1 MRCVYAIPFL
11 VTHRLPRENAPGFS
25 RGEDSTRPGHLPAMA
40 QNLTPAQQTQLENR
54 DSTGQ
59 WKTKSHGD
67 VDDTADVL
75 GVSEPQG
82 EPMPVDAYPSDENAA
97 RVAETIDEL
106 GITGTSESLGHCRMD
121 IGEYRESYAVTLRDR
136 EGYQMQMPYMASVND
151 RDAVPSVNRV
161 LGSVV
166 EDSHVYDETAE
177 APGDHF
183 ANWCQHYGIDLAE
196 AEDDGEKEN
205 FEAIGE
211 QRDQLV
217 GFLGEDG
224 YEHARFGEVL
234 TNGRENRDYDEQ
246 SDEQRAVD
254 LDESVEAIHDIDP
267 THDIDGRDYED
278 ALDRVQGLA
287 AEAISAGQA
296 SDVESSYELAQ
307 SRSGDFR
314 AMDMDDHADREDDV
328 AERIKIEL
336 DDATAKS

>member
-1 MRCVYAIPFL
+1 
-11 VTHRLPRENAPGFS
+11 
-25 RGEDSTRPGHLPAMA
+25 MA

-136 EGYQMQMPYMASVND
+136 EGYQMRVPYMASIND

-166 EDSHVYDETAE
+166 EDSHVYDEMAE

-196 AEDDGEKEN
+196 TEDDGEKEN

-234 TNGRENRDYDEQ
+234 TNGR
-246 SDEQRAVD
+246 
-254 LDESVEAIHDIDP
+254 
-267 THDIDGRDYED
+267 DYED

-296 SDVESSYELAQ
+296 SEVGSSYELAQ

>member
-1 MRCVYAIPFL
+1 M
-11 VTHRLPRENAPGFS
+11 TH
-25 RGEDSTRPGHLPAMA
+25 
-40 QNLTPAQQTQLENR
+40 NLTPAQQTQLENR

-97 RVAETIDEL
+97 RVAE
-106 GITGTSESLGHCRMD
+106 
-121 IGEYRESYAVTLRDR
+121 
-136 EGYQMQMPYMASVND
+136 
-151 RDAVPSVNRV
+151 
-161 LGSVV
+161 
-166 EDSHVYDETAE
+166 
-177 APGDHF
+177 
-183 ANWCQHYGIDLAE
+183 
-196 AEDDGEKEN
+196 
-205 FEAIGE
+205 AIGE

-224 YEHARFGEVL
+224 YEHARFGEVFS
-234 TNGRENRDYDEQ
+234 NGRENRDYDEQ

-267 THDIDGRDYED
+267 AHDIDGRDYED